1 MDVSIFLAKSLGLYL
16 LIMALVMLFNAQR
29 LRAMIDESGH
39 LSALFFSGAVSVITG
54 ILIIVSHN
62 VWEANWR
69 GIITLIGYAALVK
82 GLARLIFTR
91 TSSKMIISFAHNYIA
106 YYISI
111 IIILALGI
119 YLGYVGF
126 FMH

>member
-1 MDVSIFLAKSLGLYL
+1 MDISIFLAKTIGLYL

-39 LSALFFSGAVSVITG
+39 LSALFFSGVVSVIIG
-54 ILIIVSHN
+54 ILIIISHN
-62 VWEANWR
+62 IFELNWR
-69 GIITLIGYAALVK
+69 GLITVIGYLTLIK
-82 GLARLIFTR
+82 GIARLIFTR
-91 TSSKMIISFAHNYIA
+91 LSSRIIERFAHNYVA

-111 IIILALGI
+111 IIVLAMGI
-119 YLGYVGF
+119 YLGYIGF